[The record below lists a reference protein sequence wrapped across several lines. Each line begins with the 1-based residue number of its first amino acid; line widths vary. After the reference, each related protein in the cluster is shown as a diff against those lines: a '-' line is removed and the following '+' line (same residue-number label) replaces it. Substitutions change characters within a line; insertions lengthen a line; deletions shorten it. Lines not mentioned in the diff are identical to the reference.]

1 MIPNSGFPHTPSS
14 HLLYINGSQQFPYIN
29 GRQQWLKTKSSL
41 PASEDSD
48 IHSERS
54 RGSFLKADFF
64 SSTIT
69 HNELLTCL
77 YTELFSVTNFDSHS
91 LDK

>member
-1 MIPNSGFPHTPSS
+1 MIPNSGFPHPPSS
-14 HLLYINGSQQFPYIN
+14 HLLFPYINGSQQ
-29 GRQQWLKTKSSL
+29 WLETKDSL
-41 PASEDSD
+41 PVSEYSD

-77 YTELFSVTNFDSHS
+77 YTELFSVTNSDSHS